1 MSSGLYLLFSGC
13 NLTSVWVPE
22 DVSHFQVGH
31 VILEFGNGF
40 HEVMLIIRS

>member
-1 MSSGLYLLFSGC
+1 MSSGRYLLS

-22 DVSHFQVGH
+22 DVSDFQVAC